1 MKKSGF
7 ASGEE
12 RESREQTSSSGSNSQ
27 VKRRAMSRKGTIRR
41 RSGTARD
48 RAPPADCSDETSGS
62 RATTPNRSNL
72 PLPVEKGIDAFL
84 SGLVKLGVEGLR
96 QEFAALKEVQ
106 SPDYKT
112 DAFLANKSK
121 NRYRDVFCTD
131 PTRVVLTYNVPPDGD
146 YIHAN
151 TVVIDGAE
159 RNYIAAQGPTDATVA
174 DFWRMVYQLNV
185 STIVML
191 CKVVEDNK
199 AKCAQYFPMT
209 PGKSEQYGV
218 MEVDCKKAETEH
230 GMMTYTLEVL
240 PDGYNASSVIAKIY
254 QMTDWPDRS
263 VPKNASPALR
273 LLEVL
278 PQGQVLIHCS
288 AGIGRTGTIIAIDSV
303 CQRLMRGIETTIF
316 ETVKQIRAQRC
327 QAVQTEAQYVFIAF
341 ACVVFLR
348 RKSAAF
354 KPLCDAFFAEYRK
367 YRNAN

>member
-27 VKRRAMSRKGTIRR
+27 VKRRAISRKGTVRR

-96 QEFAALKEVQ
+96 QEFAALKGIQ

-131 PTRVVLTYNVPPDGD
+131 PTRVVLTFNVPPDGD

-185 STIVML
+185 GTIVML

-303 CQRLMRGIETTIF
+303 CQRLMRGIETTVGIF
-316 ETVKQIRAQRC
+316 GI
-327 QAVQTEAQYVFIAF
+327 F
-341 ACVVFLR
+341 
-348 RKSAAF
+348 
-354 KPLCDAFFAEYRK
+354 
-367 YRNAN
+367 